1 VFLDVLQLRLDRDEA
16 RAVDGD
22 DDPTALPESALFD
35 IVSATQTIIPDSEGV
50 ITMHLTKGEC
60 HHHQ

>member
-1 VFLDVLQLRLDRDEA
+1 VFLDAFQLRLDRDEA
-16 RAVDGD
+16 GAVDGG
-22 DDPTALPESALFD
+22 DDPAALPESALFD

-50 ITMHLTKGEC
+50 ITMHLTKSEC